1 MPKTLIYSIVTNNYD
16 HVKPAP
22 KYSGFDF
29 WLFTDQENLEVEG
42 WKIKLIPKSD
52 NPIKQQRQIKI
63 NSCKY
68 TPDYDL
74 TIYIDGNMEL
84 IRNPNDLLK
93 KHYSGGFLTTCHPK
107 RSTLLAEGMEIVRKR
122 KDLEQNVLA
131 TLEFAKHVGF
141 KDDLGLY
148 ETGVLI
154 RDKSKDVERLE
165 LKWSELLEE
174 YSHRD
179 QLTLPIALHLTGV
192 EISSIPRSITFH
204 YVKMNRGHRIS
215 LKFKNNQESWLSK
228 IISKFT
234 KV

>member
-1 MPKTLIYSIVTNNYD
+1 MPKTLIYTIVTNNYD
-16 HVKPAP
+16 HVKPAS
-22 KYSGFDF
+22 KYPDFDF
-29 WLFTDQENLEVEG
+29 WLFTDQEDMEVEG
-42 WKIKLIPKSD
+42 WKIIQLPKST

-68 TPDYDL
+68 TPTYDL

-84 IRNPNDLLK
+84 IRNPSDLLK
-93 KHYSGGFLTTCHPK
+93 KHYSGGFMTTRHPK
-107 RSTLLAEGMEIVRKR
+107 RSTLWAEGMTIIRKR
-122 KDLEQNVLA
+122 KDMEVNVNS
-131 TLEFAKHVGF
+131 TLEFAKEVGF
-141 KDDLGLY
+141 RDDLGLY

-165 LKWSELLEE
+165 QKWSELLEE

-192 EISSIPRSITFH
+192 EITSIPRSITFH

-215 LKFKNNQESWLSK
+215 LKFNNNQESWLSK
-228 IISKFT
+228 MISRFK
-234 KV
+234 